1 MKDSNA
7 TLQGNTSQEN
17 LFLSNIAEVKISY
30 STKVKASERRSITC
44 SRDADEML
52 RLLWDVNTIE
62 YIESMKII
70 LLNRANKVLG
80 IANLSIGGTSGTVID
95 AKTVFQYALK
105 ANASSIILAHNH
117 PSGNL
122 KPSDQDL
129 AITRKIKDGGK
140 LLDISLLDHLI
151 ISAYD
156 GYYSMADE
164 GDL

>member
-1 MKDSNA
+1 MKDRKT
-7 TLQGNTSQEN
+7 TLQGNASQEN
-17 LFLSNIAEVKISY
+17 LFLSNVAEVKISY
-30 STKVKASERRSITC
+30 STKVKASERRTISN
-44 SRDADEML
+44 SRDADEIL
-52 RLLWDVNTIE
+52 RLFWDNNIE
-62 YIESMKII
+62 YVESMKII

-80 IANLSIGGTSGTVID
+80 IANLSTGGTSGCILD

-105 ANASSIILAHNH
+105 ANASSFILAHNH

-129 AITRKIKDGGK
+129 AITRKIKDGAK

-164 GDL
+164 GVL